1 MDASNPL
8 SEALSPLAFN
18 DLAAQQGRVKDR
30 IDAAMADVLARGQYI
45 LGPQVAELEGAL
57 AKFCGATN
65 CVACAN
71 GTDALSLVLMA
82 EDIGAGDAVFVPSFT
97 FVATAEAVSGR
108 GATPV
113 FVDIDAATYN
123 MDAASLSRAI
133 EAAK

>member
-1 MDASNPL
+1 MMDASNPQ

-18 DLAAQQGRVKDR
+18 DLAAQQDRIKDR
-30 IDAAMADVLARGQYI
+30 LDAGIADVLAGGRYI

-57 AKFCGATN
+57 AKFCGAAN
-65 CVACAN
+65 CVGCAN

-82 EDIGAGDAVFVPSFT
+82 EGIGAGDAVFVPSFT

-113 FVDIDAATYN
+113 FVDIDPAT
-123 MDAASLSRAI
+123 
-133 EAAK
+133 